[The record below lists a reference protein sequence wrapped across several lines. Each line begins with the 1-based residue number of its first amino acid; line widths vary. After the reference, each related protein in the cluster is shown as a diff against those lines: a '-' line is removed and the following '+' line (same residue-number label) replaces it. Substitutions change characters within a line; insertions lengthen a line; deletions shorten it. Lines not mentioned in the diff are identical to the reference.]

1 MTEPKPKTLEE
12 AQQVIGKLVDY
23 INELEARL
31 NKNSRNSSKPPSS
44 DGLAK
49 PPRTQSLRESSS
61 RKPGAQ
67 PGHEGKHLALTDN
80 PNEVIK
86 FQTTHCQY
94 CHCSLK
100 NVTGTIER
108 RQVFDIPPLDILVTE
123 YQAEVKECPDCGKET
138 RAKFPEGVLGVTSYG
153 PRLQSIAL
161 YLMNQQLIPY
171 ERCQEMFHDLF
182 SLPLSTGTLWRITR
196 RTNENLTGIEQ
207 EIKDQICQ
215 AELAHF
221 DETGMRVNGKGHW
234 LHVASTGSLTAYG
247 IHPSRGQK
255 GMDALGVL
263 PNFKGRAVHD
273 HLKSYFDYTQC
284 EHILC
289 NTHHLRELLWISQ
302 QEPVTWSSKMKSL
315 LGEIYQA
322 VEEAKKAGK
331 KKLPAMTI
339 EQYEKRYHQII
350 KGGLRYHKT
359 LIPLK
364 KRARGRRKQRP
375 GKNFLDRLI
384 KRQAEILMFMHDFSV
399 PFTNNLAERDIRMN
413 KVKEKIS
420 GCFRTM
426 DGAQMFCR
434 IRSYISSTRKQGGNI
449 LDALRLAVQG
459 LPRLPSTTPA

>member
-12 AQQVIGKLVDY
+12 ALQVIGKLVEY
-23 INELEARL
+23 INELEAKL
-31 NKNSRNSSKPPSS
+31 NKNSSNSSKPPSS

-61 RKPGAQ
+61 RNPGAQ
-67 PGHEGKHLALTDN
+67 PGHPGKHLALVNN
-80 PNEVIK
+80 PDEIIRHP
-86 FQTTHCQY
+86 TTHCQH
-94 CHCSLK
+94 CHRSLK
-100 NVTGTIER
+100 NIASTIER
-108 RQVFDIPPLDILVTE
+108 RQVFDIPPLDLLITE
-123 YQAEVKECPDCGKET
+123 YQSEVKECPHCGKET
-138 RAKFPEGVLGVTSYG
+138 RAKFPEGVLGITSYG

-171 ERCQEMFHDLF
+171 ERCQETFQDLF

-289 NTHHLRELLWISQ
+289 NAHHLRELLWISQ
-302 QEPVTWSSKMKSL
+302 QEPVSWSSKMKSL
-315 LGEIYQA
+315 LGEIYQE

-350 KGGLRYHKT
+350 RKGFRYHKT
-359 LIPLK
+359 LTPLK
-364 KRARGRRKQRP
+364 KRARGRRKHRP